1 MYYSLHTVRRNV
13 MHSQKYP
20 VNKIICKMTGVFVCL
35 QDMSYQHKDLLQMQP
50 AAVSSSCLAS
60 LQQPTGIL
68 LLEEGLVQDCSP
80 EEPPAKRARGGRK
93 EVPPDTEKWIHLAKY
108 VTVV

>member
-1 MYYSLHTVRRNV
+1 